1 MPSQGGPSSA
11 TYAMNSR
18 RVLVSGDQDPVAFG
32 LLLGL
37 DVDAD
42 DGAGQVRLQRGLDVG
57 DLPKG

>member
-1 MPSQGGPSSA
+1 
-11 TYAMNSR
+11 MNSR